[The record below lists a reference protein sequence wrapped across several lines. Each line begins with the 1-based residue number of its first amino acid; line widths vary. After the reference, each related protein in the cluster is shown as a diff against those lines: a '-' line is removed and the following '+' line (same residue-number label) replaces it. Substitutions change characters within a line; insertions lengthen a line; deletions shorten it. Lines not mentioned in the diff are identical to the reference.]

1 MSCCST
7 VVITD
12 IDQFLVDQFPVKAV
26 LDAVVEDDT
35 PELQVAIY
43 SDSADAA
50 VDRNSSNMIVALF
63 ADAADY

>member
-7 VVITD
+7 VVVTD
-12 IDQFLVDQFPVKAV
+12 IDQFLVDHFPVEAV
-26 LDAVVEDDT
+26 FDVVEDDT

-43 SDSADAA
+43 SDSADAV
-50 VDRNSSNMIVALF
+50 VDRNSSNTIVALF